1 MKKLLLSLS
10 LTLLLGSCDSD
21 EQNPRPLPDPAV
33 LAKHQAPFSS
43 KPVDIKLKELMY
55 NGRLIAEYIYEGDLL
70 SQQKKFL
77 TFMVPG
83 HYQTGS
89 FKRNGGLT
97 ESYEVISADWVG
109 ESEYVSDVFKP
120 TYALTFKAPLSDSL
134 VSVTEENLTF
144 LDTYYRIYV
153 FDKEGFI
160 KREEFSEGPGNS
172 GTDFK
177 ILYQR
182 DAQHNILKSDMR
194 YTARPDILQEVT
206 YQYDNHPNPFFKLG
220 IDRSGQLSI
229 HSLSPN
235 NIVKE
240 TFKPDNE
247 PAFSVNYMYEYLPN
261 GYPSKVTVKS
271 ESPTSQ
277 TYTID
282 FVY

>member
-1 MKKLLLSLS
+1 MKILLLSLS
-10 LTLLLGSCDSD
+10 FVLLLASCNSD
-21 EQNPRPLPDPAV
+21 EPNPKPMPDPSV
-33 LAKHQAPFSS
+33 LAKHQAPFGSQ
-43 KPVDIKLKELMY
+43 PVDIKLKKLMF
-55 NGRLIAEYIYEGDLL
+55 NGRLIAEYTYDGDLL
-70 SQQKKFL
+70 SEQKKYL
-77 TFMVPG
+77 TFTVPG

-120 TYALTFKAPLSDSL
+120 TYALNFKTPLSDTL

-172 GTDFK
+172 GSNFK
-177 ILYQR
+177 VFYQR
-182 DAQHNILKSDMR
+182 DAQHNILKSDIR
-194 YTARPDILQEVT
+194 YTSQPDIPAEVT
-206 YQYDNHPNPFFKLG
+206 YEYDNHPNPFFKLG
-220 IDRSGQLSI
+220 IDRSGQLST

-240 TFKPDNE
+240 TIIPYNA
-247 PAFSVNYMYEYLPN
+247 PTYSIHYTYEYLPN

-271 ESPTSQ
+271 ESSTSPA
-277 TYTID
+277 YTIE